1 MKNKIIALT
10 QKNVKKLLNPKQQK
24 KNLTRL
30 KKARYMRE
38 EYPKRKKR
46 LNLTFDHS
54 DFKKVQ
60 IHAEE
65 IGVTPT
71 AFLRDSALAY
81 MDKER
86 IPTQEVEQKF
96 REFIFLLRNISSNL
110 NQISRQANTVQKLS
124 IKDFIQTKSL
134 VSNLE
139 DTAEDFIKRF

>member
-1 MKNKIIALT
+1 MTQKIIT
-10 QKNVKKLLNPKQQK
+10 QTRSDVKKLLKKKQQK
-24 KNLTRL
+24 KNLKNL
-30 KKARYMRE
+30 KHARYMRE

-46 LNLTFDHS
+46 LNLTFDHG

-60 IHAEE
+60 THAEE

-86 IPTQEVEQKF
+86 IPTQEVEKKF
-96 REFIFLLRNISSNL
+96 CELVFLMRNISSNL

-124 IKDFIQTKSL
+124 LKDFIKTKNL
-134 VSNLE
+134 INNLE

>member
-1 MKNKIIALT
+1 MTQKIIT
-10 QKNVKKLLNPKQQK
+10 QTRSDVKKLLKTKQQK
-24 KNLTRL
+24 KNLKNL
-30 KKARYMRE
+30 KHARYMRE

-86 IPTQEVEQKF
+86 IPTKEVEQKF

-124 IKDFIQTKSL
+124 LKDFIQTKSL
-134 VSNLE
+134 VNNLE